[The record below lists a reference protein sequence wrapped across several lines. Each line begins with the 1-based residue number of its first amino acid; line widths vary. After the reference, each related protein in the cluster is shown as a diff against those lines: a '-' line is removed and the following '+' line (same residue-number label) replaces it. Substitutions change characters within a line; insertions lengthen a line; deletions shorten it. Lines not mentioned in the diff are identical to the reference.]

1 MEKDIKKNMKN
12 KKKFSIKLLV
22 IILVLL
28 IIGITIM
35 FMIPKVIGEKD
46 KKEVITTAAL
56 TEIINVS
63 ELNTFQAVYNGV
75 AKVMNEKKSDRV
87 DYYVSYEAKIYAGFD
102 FDKLEIIKKEEA
114 KKIVVTIP
122 MIEIKE
128 VNVDIISLDFMFQN
142 SKADESTVSE
152 EAYKACIVDAKKESE
167 SESKI
172 YDLAKE
178 NAKNIVKALINPFI
192 EEFDSE
198 YELEIK

>member
-172 YDLAKE
+172 YELAKE

>member
-172 YDLAKE
+172 YELAKE

-192 EEFDSE
+192 EEFGSE